1 MSRLVIV
8 LFAFILSGSV
18 YGKTAK
24 PTLILLS
31 IDGFAYD
38 YLAKYKPKNI
48 LAFAKSGA
56 SAKLLPVYPSKTF
69 PNHLSIITGVY
80 PQKHGI
86 IHNKFYHPNLDE
98 QYRLGAGKNNSAW
111 LTAKPFWSF
120 AEENNI
126 ISAVYFWPESE
137 VKGQSIQPTY
147 NIPYNRTDTDETK
160 FNQIISWLKL
170 PEPQAPGFI
179 VGYFSSV
186 DEVGH
191 EFGIDSTELAQAIAN
206 IDDFFGDF
214 IERLQQEISQSVN
227 IILLSDHG
235 MMQVDKNKNID
246 LSTVFSEQVIA
257 LIAKKSLIV
266 TKSTTQLFVH
276 FDQEKIKKAE
286 QNKILQSVLARQK
299 LNTNLYS
306 VYQKNNY
313 PSHWQFNNNLAIT
326 PDFIVE
332 AAPTA
337 SFIYNNVS
345 VSSATHGYDPL
356 NQPELAAIFFAAGPN
371 IIKGRAVNS
380 VENIHVVPLMTQ
392 LLGLK
397 QLENIDGKISKL
409 APILQI
415 NY

>member
-8 LFAFILSGSV
+8 LLAFILSGSV

-48 LAFAKSGA
+48 LAFAESGA

-86 IHNKFYHPNLDE
+86 IHNKFYHPFLDE
-98 QYRLGAGKNNSAW
+98 QYRLGAGKNDSTW

-120 AEENNI
+120 VEENNI

-137 VKGQSIQPTY
+137 VKGQGSQPTY
-147 NIPYNRTDTDETK
+147 NIPYNKTDTAETK

-170 PEPQAPGFI
+170 PEAQAPKFI
-179 VGYFSSV
+179 AGYFSSI

-191 EFGIDSTELAQAIAN
+191 EFGINSTELVQAIAN
-206 IDDFFGDF
+206 IDDLFGNF
-214 IERLQQEISQSVN
+214 IKRLQQEIPQSVN

-235 MMQVDKNKNID
+235 MMQVDKNKSID
-246 LSTVFSEQVIA
+246 LSTVFNEQVTA

-266 TKSTTQLFVH
+266 AKSTTQLFVY
-276 FDQEKIKKAE
+276 FDQEKIKKPE
-286 QNKILQSVLARQK
+286 QNIILQSLIARQK
-299 LNTNLYS
+299 LNANLYS

-313 PSHWQFNNNLAIT
+313 PSHWQFNNTLAIT

-337 SFIYNNVS
+337 SFIYNNGS
-345 VSSATHGYDPL
+345 VSSATHGYDAL
-356 NQPELAAIFFAAGPN
+356 NQPELAAIFIASGPDL
-371 IIKGRAVNS
+371 IKGRAVNP
-380 VENIHVVPLMTQ
+380 VENIHIVPLMTK

-397 QLENIDGKISKL
+397 QLDKIDGKISEL

-415 NY
+415 N

>member
-8 LFAFILSGSV
+8 LLAFILSGSV
-18 YGKTAK
+18 YGKTEK

-31 IDGFAYD
+31 IDGFSYD

-48 LAFAKSGA
+48 LAFAESGA

-86 IHNKFYHPNLDE
+86 IHNKFYHPYLDE
-98 QYRLGAGKNNSAW
+98 QYRLGAGKYNSTW

-137 VKGQSIQPTY
+137 VKGQGSQPTY
-147 NIPYNRTDTDETK
+147 NIPYNKTDTAETK
-160 FNQIISWLKL
+160 FNQIINWLKL
-170 PEPQAPGFI
+170 PEAQAPKFI

-191 EFGIDSTELAQAIAN
+191 EFGIGSTELAQVITH
-206 IDDFFGDF
+206 IDDLFGNF
-214 IERLQQEISQSVN
+214 IERLQLEIPQSVN

-235 MMQVDKNKNID
+235 MMQVDKNKSID
-246 LSTVFSEQVIA
+246 LSTVFSEQVTS

-266 TKSTTQLFVH
+266 AKSTTQLFVY
-276 FDQEKIKKAE
+276 FDQEKIKKSE
-286 QNKILQSVLARQK
+286 QNKIVQSVMAKQK
-299 LNTNLYS
+299 LNPNLYS
-306 VYQKNNY
+306 IYQKSNY
-313 PSHWQFNNNLAIT
+313 PAHWKFNNTLAIT

-337 SFIYNNVS
+337 SFIYNNAS

-356 NQPELAAIFFAAGPN
+356 NQPELAAIFFAAGPD
-371 IIKGRAVNS
+371 IIKGRAVNP
-380 VENIHVVPLMTQ
+380 VENIHIVPLMTQ

-397 QLENIDGKISKL
+397 QLDNIDGKISEL
-409 APILQI
+409 APILQL
-415 NY
+415 ND